1 MPKQNDW
8 HKNHNKTKQFR
19 NNRILQPE
27 GDYCTH
33 VAFPLPMVGCK
44 RAGGGKWLV
53 ESPESFLQYRAFCVQ
68 CVFTW
73 WFFVRTRYPFCRRP
87 GCLPP
92 PLECHHQVHRILF
105 PSVFAPFGLSY
116 MRTMKWLANIQLLF
130 ALVGLFSFSVCPNA
144 PHNCCRCFVHQTMG
158 KHRATRA
165 TIATFVVSY
174 LFGCMAKLP
183 KHCC

>member
-1 MPKQNDW
+1 MVSELGSLTLCIYMWSIP
-8 HKNHNKTKQFR
+8 HS
-19 NNRILQPE
+19 
-27 GDYCTH
+27 
-33 VAFPLPMVGCK
+33 PLPRHCSSFWLIWQHNPLKLHIVYHPPWNATTKSTGFYFPQCLLLSGC
-44 RAGGGKWLV
+44 
-53 ESPESFLQYRAFCVQ
+53 
-68 CVFTW
+68 
-73 WFFVRTRYPFCRRP
+73 
-87 GCLPP
+87 
-92 PLECHHQVHRILF
+92 
-105 PSVFAPFGLSY
+105 LSY